1 MRPAI
6 DLVMPVYNEE
16 KVLPEVL
23 ASLNAQVD
31 STGAP
36 LPRGMFRIVA
46 VDNAST
52 DGSRRVLENWSGTPE
67 TIVLA
72 EPEKGVVAARA
83 RGGRFAL
90 GDFSRT
96 IIVHTDSDS
105 LFPGTFID
113 TISRR
118 FNGGEIDVLSYSG
131 FPPTDYWLR
140 VPRLARR
147 QFAEVGSISFS
158 PESMVALGFD
168 ERSALLT
175 PGIFR
180 DFQNVPMQCGYAMTK
195 DIYCRVGGYIREF
208 NQDGTERLGEAR
220 NLAFRLDRA
229 GARFD
234 HVLTPAVA
242 LNPRRQLLE
251 AKDLWAGKSYTQGMT
266 DLRDEI
272 VQEHYFLLD
281 ETSASLDY
289 ESARR
294 NAVQRLIVDPCIARP
309 SRLSDNRRY
318 FGSAFDAIWRRIE
331 TFHKTN
337 DIRLYVEARPFSDEL
352 TNEYYR
358 SIVQNILSF
367 RGLAPLS
374 ETHGV
379 PV

>member
-6 DLVMPVYNEE
+6 DLVMPIYNEE

-23 ASLNAQVD
+23 ASLNTQVD
-31 STGAP
+31 FTGSP
-36 LPRGMFRIVA
+36 LPAGLFRIIA

-52 DGSRRVLENWSGTPE
+52 DGSRKVLENWPGTPE
-67 TIVLA
+67 VVVLA
-72 EPEKGVVAARA
+72 EPEKGVVAARE
-83 RGGRFAL
+83 RGGRLAL
-90 GDFSRT
+90 EDASRP

-118 FNGGEIDVLSYSG
+118 FSGGTIDVLSYSG

-140 VPRLARR
+140 LPRLARR

-158 PESMVALGFD
+158 PESMIALGFD

-175 PGIFR
+175 PEIFR

-195 DIYCRVGGYIREF
+195 DIYRRVGGYIREF
-208 NQDGTERLGEAR
+208 NRDGTERLGEAR

-229 GARFD
+229 AARFD
-234 HVLTPAVA
+234 LVLTPAVA

-272 VQEHYFLLD
+272 LPAHYSMLD
-281 ETSASLDY
+281 ETSDSLDY
-289 ESARR
+289 DSARR
-294 NAVQRLIVDPCIARP
+294 NAIQRLIIDPCIARP

-318 FGSAFDAIWRRIE
+318 FGSAFDPIWRGIE
-331 TFHKTN
+331 TFLKTH

-358 SIVQNILSF
+358 TIGQNIRAF
-367 RGLAPLS
+367 RELGALL
-374 ETHGV
+374 
-379 PV
+379 